1 MASFVSATELD
12 AKRQH
17 RKKERREYH
26 EEILREAKEKFHRQ
40 RRLQEEREKRGDD
53 KWVAPGVNSRLGLED
68 GEPDSKK
75 KIKKKHQKEKKSHK
89 KKKRKVERNDT
100 DDEDSVDSSEA
111 VWVESGQPEEKDTD
125 STVSAAAA
133 APVALERDSWM
144 TMAPPPSMAA
154 QSRLAELAELTS
166 TRKERKAEEPR
177 EQMFDQPGQHPKELN
192 PYWKDGGRGLP
203 SKEKEESSS
212 HGKTGDGGKSWLLRS
227 YKRAL
232 ERAEEE
238 GKSIDE
244 IASERWGSLEKLHSL
259 LHKAGIDPM
268 NPDKQPDRARREY
281 LYSRFSSDRHSR
293 EDERDR
299 SYRDGENRER
309 RRYDR
314 TRGRESR
321 HLADKESS
329 RIDFSSL
336 SFMKPGEEK
345 DNRIFQKPTSYD
357 SEGWRKKASTSSNKP
372 VLKPSSS
379 PHTSSYQ
386 APSRDPLPPSN
397 SPQQPPAHPLL
408 PQLNSSSSKP
418 ITESKPVS
426 DSQINSIA
434 AKIMKA
440 EMMGDDAKVERLKK
454 QLADL
459 REQQNQH
466 ELTRKDTSVEKGG
479 QEEVILLTK
488 TDRFGHSRPVDLAR
502 GKPQNYRPKPRGPST
517 HTEKG
522 KRKKYFGDDDEYS
535 LRQLMEQER
544 LVTAEETQ
552 AAIARMAT
560 KFVPAANSDDTVDDV
575 MDSKIAVKY
584 DPEKEMQK
592 QRQRAIAENNK
603 MTAVL
608 QNCKLCFDNSG
619 FEKHLLIAVGISVY
633 LAAPSHQSLTEG
645 HCLLIPMEH
654 SACSMLLDENVW
666 SEVGIFRKGLTAMF
680 AEQEKDVVFMETC
693 FSTKGKRHMCIE
705 CVPIPREAGELAPM
719 YFKKAIMESDE
730 EWSDNRKVID
740 TSKKGVRGSLPTGLP
755 YFFVE
760 FGTDGGFG
768 HIIENQDKFP
778 HYFGKEVCGG
788 MLDAEPRLWLKP
800 PRENFERQK
809 EKVVQLS
816 EWWSPFDW
824 TQKLKNRSN

>member
-12 AKRQH
+12 AKRQQ
-17 RKKERREYH
+17 RKQQKREYH

-53 KWVAPGVNSRLGLED
+53 KWVAPGVSSRLGLED
-68 GEPDSKK
+68 GEPDLKK
-75 KIKKKHQKEKKSHK
+75 KKKKKKHQKKKKSHK
-89 KKKRKVERNDT
+89 KERRKAERKDT
-100 DDEDSVDSSEA
+100 DDEDSADSSEAVWVDSSEA
-111 VWVESGQPEEKDTD
+111 VWVEQSGQPEEKDKD
-125 STVSAAAA
+125 SEVSAV
-133 APVALERDSWM
+133 APVTLERDSWM
-144 TMAPPPSMAA
+144 TMALPPSMAA
-154 QSRLAELAELTS
+154 QSRLAELAEMTS
-166 TRKERKAEEPR
+166 TRKERKAEESKV
-177 EQMFDQPGQHPKELN
+177 QMFDQPGQHPKELN
-192 PYWKDGGRGLP
+192 PYWRGGGKGLP
-203 SKEKEESSS
+203 SEEMDSSSHS
-212 HGKTGDGGKSWLLRS
+212 HGKTGDGGRSWLLRS

-238 GKSIDE
+238 GRSIDE
-244 IASERWGSLEKLHSL
+244 IATERWGSFEKLHSL
-259 LHKAGIDPM
+259 LHKAGIDPA
-268 NPDKQPDRARREY
+268 NPDKQPERGRREY
-281 LYSRFSSDRHSR
+281 LYSRFSNDRHSS
-293 EDERDR
+293 RDDDDR
-299 SYRDGENRER
+299 NR

-321 HLADKESS
+321 DHLADRDRP

-336 SFMKPGEEK
+336 AFMKPGEEK
-345 DNRIFQKPTSYD
+345 DSRIFQKPASYD
-357 SEGWRKKASTSSNKP
+357 SDGWRKKPSASSDKP
-372 VLKPSSS
+372 VLKPSS
-379 PHTSSYQ
+379 PPRTASYQ
-386 APSRDPLPPSN
+386 APSRDPRPPSN
-397 SPQQPPAHPLL
+397 SQDTPPRSHAHSVL
-408 PQLNSSSSKP
+408 PQSSSAG
-418 ITESKPVS
+418 SKPVS

-434 AKIMKA
+434 AKLMKA
-440 EMMGDDAKVERLKK
+440 EIMGDNAKIERLKK
-454 QLADL
+454 QLTEL

-466 ELTRKDTSVEKGG
+466 QLTREDISDGKSA

-502 GKPQNYRPKPRGPST
+502 GKPHNYPSKPRGPST

-522 KRKKYFGDDDEYS
+522 KRKKYFADDDEYS

-584 DPEKEMQK
+584 NPEKEMQK
-592 QRQRAIAENNK
+592 QQQKAIAENNK
-603 MTAVL
+603 MAAVL
-608 QNCKLCFDNSG
+608 ENCKLCFDNAG
-619 FEKHLLIAVGISVY
+619 FEKQLLIAVGISVY

-654 SACSMLLDENVW
+654 TACSMLLDENVW
-666 SEVGIFRKGLTAMF
+666 SEIEIFRKGLTAMF

-705 CVPIPREAGELAPM
+705 CIPIPREAGELAPM

-755 YFFVE
+755 YFFAE
-760 FGTDGGFG
+760 FGTDGGFA